1 MDKGKGQMHLS
12 AFCTFFGV
20 ASQLNAKHIQKLYVM
35 YVARINVNQI
45 KEKGREERAVTIV
58 RHTILIIVKRSERKV
73 LEK

>member
-1 MDKGKGQMHLS
+1 MHLS

-20 ASQLNAKHIQKLYVM
+20 ASQLNAKHIQKLYV
-35 YVARINVNQI
+35 ARININQI